1 MTNLM
6 QKVKPKPRFY
16 LEPMRSLFNGGWL
29 QEDDIK
35 TNEFLALLTMHAEQI
50 AEYARARKEILF
62 EKKKCHKSQLK
73 TDSTFEKQA

>member
-1 MTNLM
+1 MLAQNGMSISKTELNYTPRKDKKTAQSAGMKITRKEMTNLM

-35 TNEFLALLTMHAEQI
+35 N
-50 AEYARARKEILF
+50 K
-62 EKKKCHKSQLK
+62 
-73 TDSTFEKQA
+73 